1 MHGWDEV
8 LLFLCYR
15 LETQA
20 QIWEMFHTR
29 WHKNLVAEPQIPSPC
44 TYFSVFYL
52 QDLPSYQRSM
62 KPKAVQRG
70 RICSHRHTRIF
81 KQKLEILRGW
91 AVSGMGPCLSLQPP
105 KTGALLGSMLQS
117 WYTACSSTAKILL
130 PAHSV
135 ATDSLY
141 RQSLHHCGCFSP
153 LSSFLCP
160 AGEKHC
166 ADCPVL
172 THMLEWWNLSS
183 PCPPAHL
190 HQDILGPV
198 GGLGEEGGK
207 SIVCLSAKNAEESL
221 PSRGGQGA
229 LSNRL
234 CSDAAFG
241 THRPAPLMQV
251 QGWLSSCQ
259 TDLVLCC

>member
-8 LLFLCYR
+8 LLFLRYR

-20 QIWEMFHTR
+20 QIWEMFRTR

-44 TYFSVFYL
+44 IYFSMFYL

-81 KQKLEILRGW
+81 KQKLQILCGW

-105 KTGALLGSMLQS
+105 RTGALLGSMLQS

-141 RQSLHHCGCFSP
+141 ITVAVSP
-153 LSSFLCP
+153 HSPHFY
-160 AGEKHC
+160 
-166 ADCPVL
+166 VL
-172 THMLEWWNLSS
+172 LVKNTVRIVLYLPICWSDEISPHLASQHTCTRTYWDQLE
-183 PCPPAHL
+183 
-190 HQDILGPV
+190 
-198 GGLGEEGGK
+198 GLGRRGGK
-207 SIVCLSAKNAEESL
+207 V
-221 PSRGGQGA
+221 
-229 LSNRL
+229 
-234 CSDAAFG
+234 
-241 THRPAPLMQV
+241 
-251 QGWLSSCQ
+251 
-259 TDLVLCC
+259 